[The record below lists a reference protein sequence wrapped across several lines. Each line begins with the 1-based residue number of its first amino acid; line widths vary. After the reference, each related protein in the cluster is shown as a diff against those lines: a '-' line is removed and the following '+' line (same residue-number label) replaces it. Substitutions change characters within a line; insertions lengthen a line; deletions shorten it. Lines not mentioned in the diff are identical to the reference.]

1 MVVKQ
6 MIEPKVES
14 IFLPDF
20 YGYRPGKSALD
31 AAGVTRQRCWKYDWV
46 LEFDIKKLFD
56 NLRHDL
62 LLKAVRKNVQCK
74 WALLTSND
82 ELTAPMEKDG
92 ERIKRTRGT
101 PQGGLIS
108 PILSNLFLLYAFDL
122 WMARTHFDL
131 PWCRY
136 ADDGLVH
143 CRPRRKRKPS
153 ARSFRRDWKCA
164 DFRCIRQRHR
174 SSTART
180 TGAGEHMR
188 TSNLTK
194 VK

>member
-143 CRPRRKRKPS
+143 CRTEKEAEALRAELQARLEVCGVQMHPTKTQIVYCKDNRR
-153 ARSFRRDWKCA
+153 RRA
-164 DFRCIRQRHR
+164 Y
-174 SSTART
+174 A
-180 TGAGEHMR
+180 
-188 TSNLTK
+188 N
-194 VK
+194 VKFD